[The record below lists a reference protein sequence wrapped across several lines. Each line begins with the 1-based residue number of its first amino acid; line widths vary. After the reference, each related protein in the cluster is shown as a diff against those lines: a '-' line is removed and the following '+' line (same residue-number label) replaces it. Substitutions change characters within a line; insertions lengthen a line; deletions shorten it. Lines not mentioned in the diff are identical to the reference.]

1 MPTVSSYP
9 HPTPPP
15 KKKNKKKEKQIIFLN
30 PPPPA
35 KNSKFEPLKMAR
47 AYVYLKVSEYP
58 PPAPWTYALF
68 PCPLQRY

>member
-1 MPTVSSYP
+1 MAPPQNAHSVIIS
-9 HPTPPP
+9 PTPPP
-15 KKKNKKKEKQIIFLN
+15 PKKIIFLN
-30 PPPPA
+30 PPPP

>member
-1 MPTVSSYP
+1 MPAVSLYP
-9 HPTPPP
+9 QPPPPP
-15 KKKNKKKEKQIIFLN
+15 KKKIIFLN
-30 PPPPA
+30 PPPPQ
-35 KNSKFEPLKMAR
+35 NSKFEPLKMAR